1 MDLGWILF
9 EPGKVFIVTEP
20 GFSTDFATSLEDKIK
35 VKCED
40 SLSSRIFVFNKKYIM
55 LNYRDNRK
63 SQLNTYSLNHGLE
76 NVKLLAIKGT

>member
-9 EPGKVFIVTEP
+9 KPVEVSADADA

-35 VKCED
+35 TIKCED
-40 SLSSRIFVFNKKYIM
+40 SPSSRIFVFNKNIM
-55 LNYRDNRK
+55 LNYRDNCK

-76 NVKLLAIKGT
+76 MFKYWQ